1 MAVEPRSRQVANP
14 GEYVTVEIYD
24 QLYHLS
30 GQDHAH
36 IRELAAYV
44 DAKMRAVAAQGR
56 TADSLRVA
64 VLAALNL
71 ADELSQATSAD
82 VRLGHARAASLR
94 MMLDEVLE
102 TGNKATDQGIEKASQ
117 QVIKPAS

>member
-1 MAVEPRSRQVANP
+1 MGDEPRSNQGSNQGSKL

-24 QLYHLS
+24 QFYHLS
-30 GQDHAH
+30 GQDTEH
-36 IRELAAYV
+36 IRELAACV
-44 DAKMRAVAAQGR
+44 DAKMRAVAAHGK

-94 MMLDEVLE
+94 LLLDEVLE
-102 TGNKATDQGIEKASQ
+102 AGTEGTRGRGN
-117 QVIKPAS
+117 

>member
-1 MAVEPRSRQVANP
+1 MTDEPRSNQGSNQSSKP

-24 QLYHLS
+24 QFYHLS
-30 GQDHAH
+30 GQDPEH
-36 IRELAAYV
+36 IRELAACV
-44 DAKMRAVAAQGR
+44 DAKMRAVAAHGK

-94 MMLDEVLE
+94 LLLDEVLE
-102 TGNKATDQGIEKASQ
+102 ARTEGTRDRGN
-117 QVIKPAS
+117 